1 MWVGTLNLRIVA
13 VYELLDCLEGSVA
26 ELVGCFRVNLLD
38 LLKVIDSN
46 VLVSIGLEDISGYF
60 TTFKTWCVNKVT
72 VFTSRASIG
81 PMVVATGH
89 GAEITWFDE
98 LILLQDGLMSRHLIE
113 LSQLHS
119 SLLVQLLKL
128 DDLLVGDRDEDLR
141 RLAGR
146 LL

>member
-1 MWVGTLNLRIVA
+1 M
-13 VYELLDCLEGSVA
+13 
-26 ELVGCFRVNLLD
+26 
-38 LLKVIDSN
+38 
-46 VLVSIGLEDISGYF
+46 
-60 TTFKTWCVNKVT
+60 NKVT
-72 VFTSRASIG
+72 VFASRASIG